1 MILFRY
7 LQPDYSKAGKRKTAM
22 KKRTLNPDFHEEF
35 KYNVSL
41 NALSERSLE
50 VTVWD
55 HNMTRNVFL
64 GESRYIHIV
73 DIWIYFCES

>member
-50 VTVWD
+50 VSVWD

-64 GESRYIHIV
+64 GEPWYTYTLLISEYIL
-73 DIWIYFCES
+73 